1 MVLRLYETSVSSLSY
16 SRFRLRNGQSP
27 CADYPPLITDSLTFI
42 DPVEIRFSP
51 LEREISGTVIPHLQ
65 SISYGPDKFCLRVS
79 AFRLPGALKFSIAF
93 CIQLYKL
100 DYPFT
105 LPYNTPFGY
114 CHIGGYLCIFCND
127 ITRYFVGPSV
137 FSIDPFWYYPVYLE
151 VGLISWL
158 FLLHDD
164 SLIPIGVW

>member
-1 MVLRLYETSVSSLSY
+1 MKHLFPLSLILAFFCATANLRAQTIL
-16 SRFRLRNGQSP
+16 
-27 CADYPPLITDSLTFI
+27 PLITDSLTFI

-114 CHIGGYLCIFCND
+114 CYIGEYLCIFCND

>member
-1 MVLRLYETSVSSLSY
+1 MKHLFPLSLILAFFCATANLRAQTIL
-16 SRFRLRNGQSP
+16 
-27 CADYPPLITDSLTFI
+27 PLITDSLTFI

-100 DYPFT
+100 DYPSHYPTTPPSDTATSVDTCAFSAMT
-105 LPYNTPFGY
+105 SQDISSALPSSQSTPSGTTPSISKSDLSPGSFY
-114 CHIGGYLCIFCND
+114 C
-127 ITRYFVGPSV
+127 TTTP
-137 FSIDPFWYYPVYLE
+137 
-151 VGLISWL
+151 
-158 FLLHDD
+158 
-164 SLIPIGVW
+164 